1 MNPTS
6 NEITQQTSVMTSQSL
21 MAQATEEEK
30 LDDYGTM
37 DFVGALDQL
46 VSSVCKE
53 GHLSPMGLMGFNM
66 GIVNF
71 LRNRLRFQDDL
82 KKHPE
87 ILDEDVSDPI
97 IITGLSR
104 TGTTKLQRIMASD
117 TQTQKL
123 LTWQCI
129 NPAPLTTSVNPD
141 PRIAVAK
148 ANVGAFRQ
156 AAPDFMSAHSMD
168 AEIPEEDSMLFQATF
183 ESSTEGYFYRA
194 PSYMDWLWNHRP
206 LNSSYAYFRNLV
218 RYLQWQNGG
227 VQGRPWV
234 LKGTPH
240 LGLLDEVLTAFPN
253 ATIVQCHRNPTA
265 AVPSLCRLV
274 EAGREARGSEHIDL
288 HEIGEFFGTFCP
300 AMWER
305 QIEQLGR
312 VKDKANILDVHYN
325 RIRDDAVGV
334 VRDIYE
340 RRGMSLSKEGI
351 KAMTQWEADNPQ
363 HSEGRHV
370 YSLERYGLCEQRIQ
384 QSFKTYFDYF
394 PAELTK

>member
-1 MNPTS
+1 M
-6 NEITQQTSVMTSQSL
+6 
-21 MAQATEEEK
+21 
-30 LDDYGTM
+30 
-37 DFVGALDQL
+37 
-46 VSSVCKE
+46 
-53 GHLSPMGLMGFNM
+53 
-66 GIVNF
+66 
-71 LRNRLRFQDDL
+71 
-82 KKHPE
+82 
-87 ILDEDVSDPI
+87 
-97 IITGLSR
+97 
-104 TGTTKLQRIMASD
+104 
-117 TQTQKL
+117 
-123 LTWQCI
+123 
-129 NPAPLTTSVNPD
+129 
-141 PRIAVAK
+141 
-148 ANVGAFRQ
+148 
-156 AAPDFMSAHSMD
+156 
-168 AEIPEEDSMLFQATF
+168 
-183 ESSTEGYFYRA
+183 
-194 PSYMDWLWNHRP
+194 
-206 LNSSYAYFRNLV
+206 
-218 RYLQWQNGG
+218 
-227 VQGRPWV
+227 
-234 LKGTPH
+234 
-240 LGLLDEVLTAFPN
+240 
-253 ATIVQCHRNPTA
+253 QCHRNPTA

-288 HEIGEFFGTFCP
+288 HEIGEFFGTLCP